1 MTPIR
6 SRPRARLAALALAL
20 AALALPAGQ
29 AAAQTCTGAAS
40 FNRNPVRVG
49 GLLATGDDV
58 TTLGADLLFGEPA
71 GAFGGVGVA
80 LDDFDNDVL
89 ESTTSIQGTLGYQ
102 VPIGVTTA
110 RRPGGGPQFCPIA
123 TLSYGLGPDFR
134 LAGTDYESRTLGA
147 SAGFS
152 LGAPIG
158 LSPQVNLVPFGG
170 LRLIYARTTV
180 SAEGA
185 DVDDTE
191 SDSFGALDLGAG
203 LTFNDRFTVRPA
215 FAVPLGRD
223 GADARFSLLFALHFG
238 GQ

>member
-1 MTPIR
+1 MIPIR
-6 SRPRARLAALALAL
+6 SRPRTRLAAVLLAL

-80 LDDFDNDVL
+80 LDDYDNGVL
-89 ESTTSIQGTLGYQ
+89 ESSTTIQGTLGYQ
-102 VPIGVTTA
+102 VPIGTGT
-110 RRPGGGPQFCPIA
+110 RRAGGGPQFCPIA
-123 TLSYGLGPDFR
+123 TLGYSLGPDFR
-134 LAGTDYESRTLGA
+134 VSGTDYESRTLGA

-152 LGAPIG
+152 IGAPIG
-158 LSPQVNLVPFGG
+158 LSSQVNLVPFGG

-215 FAVPLGRD
+215 FAVPLNRQ
-223 GADARFSLLFALHFG
+223 GADTRFSLLFALHFG

>member
-1 MTPIR
+1 MMPIR
-6 SRPRARLAALALAL
+6 SRPRVRLAAVLLAL
-20 AALALPAGQ
+20 AALALPAGRV
-29 AAAQTCTGAAS
+29 AAQTCTGAAS

-49 GLLATGDDV
+49 GLLATGDNV

-80 LDDFDNDVL
+80 LDDFDDDVL
-89 ESTTSIQGTLGYQ
+89 ESTTTIQGTLGYQ
-102 VPIGVTTA
+102 VPIGTSA

-123 TLSYGLGPDFR
+123 TLGYSLGPDFR
-134 LAGTDYESRTLGA
+134 LSGTDYESRTLGA

-180 SAEGA
+180 SAEGT

-191 SDSFGALDLGAG
+191 TDSFGALDLGAG

-215 FAVPLGRD
+215 FAVPINRD
-223 GADARFSLLFALHFG
+223 GADTRFSLLFALHFG
-238 GQ
+238 GP

>member
-1 MTPIR
+1 MPQIR
-6 SRPRARLAALALAL
+6 PHPRARLTAALLAL
-20 AALALPAGQ
+20 AALAVPAAD

-58 TTLGADLLFGEPA
+58 TTLGADILFGEPG

-80 LDDFDNDVL
+80 LDDFDDDVF
-89 ESTTSIQGTLGYQ
+89 ESSTTIQGTLGYQ
-102 VPIGVTTA
+102 VPIGTGA

-123 TLSYGLGPDFR
+123 TLGYSLGPDFR
-134 LAGTDYESRTLGA
+134 LGGTDYESRTLGA

-152 LGAPIG
+152 VGAPIG
-158 LSPQVNLVPFGG
+158 LSPTVNLVPFGG

-180 SAEGA
+180 SVEGS
-185 DVDDTE
+185 DVDDTD

-215 FAVPLGRD
+215 FAVPLNRD
-223 GADARFSLLFALHFG
+223 GADTRFSLLFALHFG